1 MSFEKGGTCLD
12 KNQYV
17 GETGQTGEER
27 FAEHRNTVVQLCH
40 QGTTVPVGEH
50 FQSPGHTVAD
60 MRFTPIEKIFSNNP
74 FVRKIRERKLIN
86 ELDLIRGGLNKK
98 L

>member
-1 MSFEKGGTCLD
+1 M
-12 KNQYV
+12 
-17 GETGQTGEER
+17 
-27 FAEHRNTVVQLCH
+27 
-40 QGTTVPVGEH
+40 
-50 FQSPGHTVAD
+50 AD

-74 FVRKIRERKLIN
+74 FVRKIREKKLIN